1 MNPWDIWAWPWITAT
16 GITRQTLE
24 AFAEPKQ
31 SARAGEDTALVPA
44 WATENRIELELA
56 ALRLRN
62 FSNDAISSH
71 PALVV
76 TPLALHDAAIAD
88 LAPGHSLVE
97 TLRAHG
103 RRRLFLVEWKSAT
116 QETKLDTID
125 AQLAALNVAVDE
137 IGTAVDLIGL
147 CQGGWLSLLYA
158 ARFPAKVRRLV
169 LAGAPIDLTAEKS
182 AVSAHARNIPKAIIQ
197 DMIARGNGLVLG
209 QNMLSLWP
217 QAREDQSLTLEALQ
231 LDAPPASQNEQA
243 AADAFLRWHRRT
255 LDLPG
260 PYYSQVFDWLFRE
273 NRIASGG
280 FVALGQ
286 VIDLRKL
293 RCPLF
298 LLAGSKDVVAPPAQI
313 FAAAALVGAK
323 KSDVEMRL
331 APCGHL
337 ALFMGRGT
345 LSTDWPRI
353 AQWLSRS
360 PTIHDKRQTP
370 SAGKP
375 RRTAARLRLKRLAA
389 EITP

>member
-1 MNPWDIWAWPWITAT
+1 MNPWDIWTWPWITAT
-16 GITRQTLE
+16 EMARRTLE
-24 AFAEPKQ
+24 PLAESKQ
-31 SARAGEDTALVPA
+31 SARTGEDTALVPA
-44 WATENRIELELA
+44 WATENQIELELA

-62 FSNDAISSH
+62 FSDGARSRH
-71 PALVV
+71 PTLVV

-97 TLRAHG
+97 TLHAHG
-103 RRRLFLVEWKSAT
+103 RHRLFLVEWKSAT

-125 AQLAALNVAVDE
+125 TQLAALNVAVDE

-158 ARFPAKVRRLV
+158 TRFPEKVRRLV
-169 LAGAPIDLTAEKS
+169 LAGAPVDLTAEQS
-182 AVSAHARNIPKAIIQ
+182 AVSTHAKNIPKAIIQ

-217 QAREDQSLTLEALQ
+217 QAREDLSLTLEALQ

-260 PYYSQVFDWLFRE
+260 PYYRQVFDWLFRE

-298 LLAGSKDVVAPPAQI
+298 LLAGSKDVVAPPAQV

-337 ALFMGRGT
+337 ALFMGRRT
-345 LSTDWPRI
+345 LSADWPRV
-353 AQWLSRS
+353 AHWLSQRPS
-360 PTIHDKRQTP
+360 DHEKKQTP
-370 SAGKP
+370 LASKP
-375 RRTAARLRLKRLAA
+375 RRTAARLRLKRLAP
-389 EITP
+389 EIIP